1 MDSENMWD
9 NATAQDFPFHFN
21 SALKLGSD
29 DQSPDEPEDT
39 FNALIIGND
48 FASSLSYPPLSSLS
62 SDLLANNNATSY
74 YTNRTFYA
82 SSATSQ
88 DINSNNDWATFATD
102 NFADFDAHF
111 SDLSQ
116 PEPTSAPQDKAPVDE
131 SESEPVFQ
139 AFSAPDCFATVTG
152 DASSNNPLSTASSAA
167 LGPEDDEEA
176 DEFFSLRDESQM
188 ASLEAVD
195 REEKNVSPDEDD
207 EFGSADEG

>member
-1 MDSENMWD
+1 MWD
-9 NATAQDFPFHFN
+9 NATADFPFHFN

-48 FASSLSYPPLSSLS
+48 FASSLSYPSLSSLS
-62 SDLLANNNATSY
+62 GDLLANNNATSY

-116 PEPTSAPQDKAPVDE
+116 PEPTSAPQDNAPVPE
-131 SESEPVFQ
+131 SENVPVFQ
-139 AFSAPDCFATVTG
+139 AFSALDCFATATG
-152 DASSNNPLSTASSAA
+152 VSNNPPNSDTVVNAA
-167 LGPEDDEEA
+167 LALDDDEET

-195 REEKNVSPDEDD
+195 RDDKNVSPDDDD